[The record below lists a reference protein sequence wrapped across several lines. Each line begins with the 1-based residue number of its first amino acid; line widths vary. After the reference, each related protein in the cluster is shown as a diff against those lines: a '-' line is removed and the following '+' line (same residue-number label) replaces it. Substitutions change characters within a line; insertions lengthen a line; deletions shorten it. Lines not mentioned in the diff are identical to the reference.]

1 MVGRMKTHTSQSRGT
16 TRLASEL
23 NVVFIKEL
31 FNYFAN
37 VWILE
42 ILSKNK
48 LYTFFYQRKTAFN
61 IKIQSQLII
70 QVTFK
75 PMHRK
80 YKKNLSTRY
89 S

>member
-1 MVGRMKTHTSQSRGT
+1 MKTHTSQSRGT

-37 VWILE
+37 VWNLE

-48 LYTFFYQRKTAFN
+48 LYTFPYQN
-61 IKIQSQLII
+61 ILL
-70 QVTFK
+70 TFQIVV
-75 PMHRK
+75 
-80 YKKNLSTRY
+80 
-89 S
+89 

>member
-1 MVGRMKTHTSQSRGT
+1 MKTHTSQSRGT

-37 VWILE
+37 VWNLE

-48 LYTFFYQRKTAFN
+48 LYTFFCQ
-61 IKIQSQLII
+61 
-70 QVTFK
+70 
-75 PMHRK
+75 K
-80 YKKNLSTRY
+80 YITNLSNSSMRQY
-89 S
+89 LKHKSKNSGQPFFRRLHS